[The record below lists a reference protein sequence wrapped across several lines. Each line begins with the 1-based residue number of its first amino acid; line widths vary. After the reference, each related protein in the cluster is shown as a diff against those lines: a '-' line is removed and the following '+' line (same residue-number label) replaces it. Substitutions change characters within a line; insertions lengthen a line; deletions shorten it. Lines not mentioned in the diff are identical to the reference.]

1 MLVNPERL
9 FERSWRPRHPLRRRH
24 CAARRWGMSCLLL
37 VLSCTIFGYI
47 YLTDAQRVR
56 VMASAYLSDL
66 LGGEVTIGK
75 ANLSV
80 FEGLRLDDVT
90 LRVDQTNRPD
100 SIIFHARTCMIRYH
114 PTQLLAGKLAATQIV
129 AIDPVVLLVEDSKT
143 QRWNYQRLWHG
154 RGLAGRRRTSSASGP
169 LVIPQIIL
177 RDAEVAYMEMHDGD
191 IVPVGWYSI
200 EGSLNPNAEEA
211 DRYDFQLQSRGRESL
226 GPSVDGMIRTQ
237 GGISVARLKNF
248 TFGPDIKTM
257 LLSQPREWCEWH
269 QLQGRID
276 VPEMVY
282 NPNPGGSGPLFRA
295 ELDLSD
301 VEMAL
306 HPQEWMTR
314 EQNQRVQLFHDLLDM
329 AQSRDWLSPAC
340 VQILRRLSTPE
351 PIHFG
356 QVSGIMVF
364 TEKGIEL
371 KDISGKVESNWFNV
385 DGEIDGYS
393 PDAPAKLT
401 ISSVTGHDLE
411 IPELSPDYLGSLPK
425 DIQEVMERLHPQ
437 GTCGMKMVIERTEPG
452 GKANVSGQIDIRD
465 GQFRFSEFPYPV
477 SRVSGQILIGDD
489 PIAKMRGLRV
499 LNVQGHGPDDGP
511 NANAVIYL
519 NGFVGPLEGPSGV
532 SLEVHGS
539 NIVLDPVLRGALPPP
554 ANRALELFDP
564 DGEGQYPKADGGFS
578 CRIQRAIGPH
588 KPWMVD
594 TDVNF
599 DEAEGRLASFPY
611 PVKHLSGRLE
621 IREGYLNVVN
631 ARARHGD
638 ATIGIEGMVRWPS
651 HDAPPS
657 TQPYGPDMRITAS
670 NLLID
675 DDLLNALPEQRRA
688 WVQRAGISGKLDV
701 AGHVFPNPD
710 EAHGPDVKYVF
721 DASLHDGSVQ
731 PGGGEAAMSG
741 LSGRLHLT
749 PSQLELTDLSGV
761 RGQSAVAGHV
771 LINWETGP
779 PKISISASARN
790 LELVPSLYE
799 MLPQAG
805 REGWEAIKPQ
815 GTIDAKLEYSATIG
829 GPPDHLELRVTPRD
843 LSVTPAAAPY
853 RLDHLQGEISVFP
866 NQVILNDLQA
876 THGNARI
883 SISGRGDLGQQPAWD
898 MKLSANQLTV
908 DDELLAALPNSVSDV
923 LRELKVRGNIGV
935 DLSKLAY
942 WPSGQSAA
950 QPAAG
955 GADVDFA
962 AKIVMQGT
970 SLDLGLPATDIRG
983 GIDLA
988 GLVRHGRLHRLA
1000 ARCSADSLL
1009 LAGRVGSDFTLSVLK
1024 PSDDPVIQIS
1034 HVEGKFASGD
1044 LAGDGDYVFPD
1055 ALPSKY
1061 DVSLVLRDADVQQLT
1076 TPYDKNLRG
1085 RLTASLKL
1093 GGTWNDPE
1101 SRRGHG
1107 DVSVTGE
1114 KMYNIPVMLGL
1125 MQITN
1130 LALPLNSP
1138 FSEIST
1144 RYTLDGE
1151 KVIFEKIDL
1160 KSKNMVMSGSGEL
1173 NFAQKSVSLWLV
1185 TTNPTLVALPVLG
1198 PLLGGAN
1205 EELLRIHI
1213 KGTIEQPKVTAS
1225 TFDTVTTTVDQV
1237 FKGNN

>member
-1 MLVNPERL
+1 MACV
-9 FERSWRPRHPLRRRH
+9 
-24 CAARRWGMSCLLL
+24 LL

-56 VMASAYLSDL
+56 EMASAYLSDL

-75 ANLSV
+75 ANLSI

-90 LRVDQTNRPD
+90 LRVDQDQPAGFDHLSRPD
-100 SIIFHARTCMIRYH
+100 VLIRYH
-114 PTQLLAGKLAATQIV
+114 PTQLLAGHLAATQIV
-129 AIDPVVLLVEDSKT
+129 AIDPVVLLVEDST
-143 QRWNYQRLWHG
+143 THRWNYQRLWNG
-154 RGLAGRRRTSSASGP
+154 RGLAGRRRTSAASGP

-177 RDAEVAYMEMHDGD
+177 RDAEVAYMEMHDGN

-200 EGSLNPNAEEA
+200 EGSLNPNPEEA

-226 GPSVDGMIRTQ
+226 GPSVDGTIRTD
-237 GGISVARLKNF
+237 GGISVARLQNF

-257 LLSQPREWCEWH
+257 LFSQPRQWCEWH

-314 EQNQRVQLFHDLLDM
+314 EQNQRVQLFHNLLDM
-329 AQSRDWLSPAC
+329 AQSRRWLSPAC

-356 QVSGIMVF
+356 QVSGNLVF

-371 KDISGKVESNWFNV
+371 KDISGKVENNWFNV

-401 ISSVTGHDLE
+401 ISSVIGHDLE

-425 DIQEVMERLHPQ
+425 DIQDVMEHLHPQ
-437 GTCGMKMVIERTEPG
+437 GTCGMKMVIQRTEPG
-452 GKANVSGQIDIRD
+452 GKADVSGEIDIHD

-477 SRVSGQILIGDD
+477 SHVSGQVLIGDD
-489 PIAKMRGLRV
+489 PIAKMRGVRV
-499 LNVQGHGPDDGP
+499 LNVQGHGPSDGP
-511 NANAVIYL
+511 NADAVIYL

-532 SLEVHGS
+532 SLDVHGS
-539 NIVLDPVLRGALPPP
+539 NIVLDPVLRSALPPP

-564 DGEGQYPKADGGFS
+564 DGSEQYPKALGDFS
-578 CRIQRAIGPH
+578 CHVQRAVGPN

-599 DEAEGRLASFPY
+599 YDAEGKLTAFPY
-611 PVKHLSGRLE
+611 PVKGLSGRLE
-621 IREGYLNVVN
+621 IREGHLNIVH
-631 ARARHGD
+631 ARARRGD
-638 ATIGIEGMVRWPS
+638 AMIGIDGTVRWKS

-657 TQPYGPDMRITAS
+657 TQPYGPDLWITAS
-670 NLLID
+670 NLPID
-675 DDLLNALPEQRRA
+675 DDLINALPAQQGA

-701 AGHVFPNPD
+701 IGHVFPNPD
-710 EAHGPDVKYVF
+710 EHGPDVKYVF
-721 DASLHDGSVQ
+721 DATLRDAAVQ

-749 PSQLELTDLSGV
+749 PSRLELTDLSGV

-771 LINWETGP
+771 LIDWETGQ

-790 LELVPSLYE
+790 LQLVPSLYE
-799 MLPQAG
+799 MLPQAA
-805 REGWEAIKPQ
+805 RAGWEAIKPR

-829 GPPDHLELRVTPRD
+829 EAPDHLELQITPRD
-843 LSVTPAAAPY
+843 LSVTPSAAPY
-853 RLDHLQGEISVFP
+853 RLDHLQGEISIFP
-866 NQVILNDLQA
+866 NRVILNDLRA
-876 THGNARI
+876 THGDARI
-883 SISGRGDLGQQPAWD
+883 SISGRGDLGGQPAWNL
-898 MKLSANQLTV
+898 KLSANQLTV
-908 DDELLAALPNSVSDV
+908 DDELLAALPTSVGDV
-923 LRELKVRGNIGV
+923 LRGLKVGGKIGV

-942 WPSGQSAA
+942 WPRGQGAA
-950 QPAAG
+950 PAAKA

-962 AKIVMQGT
+962 AKIMMQGT
-970 SLDLGLPATDIRG
+970 SLDIGLPATDIRG
-983 GIDLA
+983 DIDLA

-1000 ARCSADSLL
+1000 GRCSADSLL
-1009 LAGRVGSDFTLSVLK
+1009 LAGRPGSDFTLNVLK
-1024 PSDDPVIQIS
+1024 ASDDPVIQIS

-1055 ALPSKY
+1055 AGPSSY

-1085 RLTASLKL
+1085 QLTASLKL

-1107 DVSVTGE
+1107 DVSVVRREAVQHPGDARTDADHQSGPAAQQPVFRNLHAIYPRRAEGRLRENRSEEQRPDDVRQRRIEFCQGE
-1114 KMYNIPVMLGL
+1114 REPVAG
-1125 MQITN
+1125 
-1130 LALPLNSP
+1130 
-1138 FSEIST
+1138 
-1144 RYTLDGE
+1144 DGPP
-1151 KVIFEKIDL
+1151 DA
-1160 KSKNMVMSGSGEL
+1160 G
-1173 NFAQKSVSLWLV
+1173 
-1185 TTNPTLVALPVLG
+1185 VAA
-1198 PLLGGAN
+1198 GAGAPA
-1205 EELLRIHI
+1205 RRGQCGIVPDSR
-1213 KGTIEQPKVTAS
+1213 Q
-1225 TFDTVTTTVDQV
+1225 
-1237 FKGNN
+1237 GNH